1 MRHCQ
6 AQRGAVK
13 IWQQRAGKLDLQE
26 AGVKA
31 EGRKPLSSGA
41 KARLYCAVRE
51 MHLPQPSLLFPPSP
65 SNVLEQ
71 QSFQRL

>member
-13 IWQQRAGKLDLQE
+13 IWQQRAGKFSVRE
-26 AGVKA
+26 TGVKA
-31 EGRKPLSSGA
+31 KGHKPLSSGA
-41 KARLYCAVRE
+41 KARLRCAVRE
-51 MHLPQPSLLFPPSP
+51 MHLPQPSLLFAPSP
-65 SNVLEQ
+65 SDVLAP